1 MLAPLPSD
9 RDLERYIL
17 GCILYDPRC
26 LDEVSDLIN
35 PKYFH
40 DPKHVALATAILRLW
55 QQNPKSITL
64 ETLAVEPEVRKANVL
79 VSEMTEYAAS
89 VPSVH
94 GVRHAAEKLR
104 DIAVRRE
111 AVKLGQE
118 LMGLAEVYDREELRR
133 GLAKALAALNRMSEV
148 TTRQDT
154 LMGAREVTHE
164 FLDMLDKIDAA
175 KRKGITGIPS
185 GFADLDALTLGF
197 QPTDLIILAARPS
210 MGKTALMLN
219 MATNIAFRGY
229 TPLTFSLEMSRQQ
242 LMFRVVANLASV
254 DLQRL
259 RGGMITTEER
269 LRINNALSR
278 LSKTGF
284 YVDDQ
289 ASMTVEEI
297 RAKARKVKRERG
309 LDIIFIDYL
318 GFIQGDPRLSR
329 YEQISQ
335 NVRELKE
342 IAKDLNVPVVCL
354 AQLNRAVEHRQD
366 KRPMLSDLRES
377 GEIEQTADVV
387 LFLYRE
393 DYYEPKGESK
403 VIVEVDVAKHRNG
416 PVGKVQ
422 LLFDKSCGRFM
433 DVAKRSEAV

>member
-9 RDLERYIL
+9 RDLERYVL
-17 GCILYDPRC
+17 GCVLYDPRC
-26 LDEVSDLIN
+26 LDEIQDLFN
-35 PKYFH
+35 PKYFF
-40 DPKHVALATAILRLW
+40 DPKHMALASAIVRLW
-55 QQNPKSITL
+55 RQDPKSITL

-89 VPSVH
+89 IPSVH

-118 LMGLAEVYDREELRR
+118 LMGLAEVYDREEMRR
-133 GLAKALAALNRMSEV
+133 GLAKALAALNRMSEI

-154 LMGAREVTHE
+154 LMEAREVALE
-164 FLDMLDKIDAA
+164 FIDILDKIDAA
-175 KRKGITGIPS
+175 KRKGVTGIPS
-185 GFADLDALTLGF
+185 GFTDLDAITLGF
-197 QPTDLIILAARPS
+197 QPTDLIIMAARPS
-210 MGKTALMLN
+210 MGKTALMLH
-219 MATNIAFRGY
+219 MALNIAFKGY
-229 TPLTFSLEMSRQQ
+229 VPVTFSLEMSRSQ
-242 LMFRVVANLASV
+242 LMFRVVSNLANI

-259 RGGMITTEER
+259 RGGKITGEER
-269 LRINNALSR
+269 MRINTVLSQ
-278 LSKTGF
+278 LSQTGF
-284 YVDDQ
+284 TIDDQ

-318 GFIQGDPRLSR
+318 GFIHGDPRLSR

>member
-185 GFADLDALTLGF
+185 GFADLDDLTLGF

-242 LMFRVVANLASV
+242 LMFRVVSNLASV

-284 YVDDQ
+284 YIDDQ

-318 GFIQGDPRLSR
+318 GFIHGDPRLTR

-433 DVAKRSEAV
+433 DVARRDEA